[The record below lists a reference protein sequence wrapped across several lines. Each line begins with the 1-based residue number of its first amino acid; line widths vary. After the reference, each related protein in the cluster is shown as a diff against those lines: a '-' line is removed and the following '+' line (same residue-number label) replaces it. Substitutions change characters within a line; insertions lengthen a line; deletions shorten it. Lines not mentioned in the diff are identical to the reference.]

1 MRLAVWAPLPPQP
14 SGVADYVST
23 LLVELARAV
32 DVVAVVRDA
41 ARSSAAAPAGVE
53 VVTRSDY
60 DARGVDLDI
69 YHFGNHARF
78 HGYMY
83 GQIRRRPGI
92 LVLHDPALP
101 DFHHDLCGGYTSNLF
116 RDEVRF
122 DTPEAARAWPV
133 RFVDDAVE
141 TDWLRLPMCRR
152 LVEASQA
159 TVVHSRWVADTLTAH
174 CPGARIVHRHHAAT
188 VLADAARRDGEGV
201 VTFGAFGGIT
211 PPKRTTRVVEAFAA
225 VHREAPRTRLVICG
239 RADAGGTELAGVRR
253 VVARAGLAD
262 AVLVRTDVAV
272 AELNRLMAGCDA
284 TIGLRWP
291 TLGET
296 SGPMMRAFGIGRIVI
311 ASAVPQ
317 VREFD
322 GRYCRLVPVG
332 EGEHAA
338 LVGAIRDV
346 VADPAAARAAGEAA
360 RDFVRR
366 AASFEVVASQ
376 YLELA
381 EQVIATR
388 ARAACPARR
397 RG

>member
-1 MRLAVWAPLPPQP
+1 VRLAVWAPLPPQP

-41 ARSSAAAPAGVE
+41 ARNSAVAPAGVE
-53 VVTRSDY
+53 VVARSDY

-83 GQIRRRPGI
+83 SQIRRRPGI

-101 DFHHDLCGGYTSNLF
+101 GFHHDLCGGYASTLF
-116 RDEVRF
+116 CDEARF
-122 DTPEAARAWPV
+122 DTPEVTSAWPV
-133 RFVDDAVE
+133 RYVDDRVE
-141 TDWLRLPMCRR
+141 TDWLRLPLCRR

-159 TVVHSRWVADTLTAH
+159 TIVHSRWVADTLTAH

-188 VLADAARRDGEGV
+188 VVEDGAGRDEKGV

-211 PPKRTTRVVEAFAA
+211 PPKRTARVVEAFAA

-239 RADAGGTELAGVRR
+239 RADVGETELAGVGQ
-253 VVARAGLAD
+253 VVAGLGLAGS
-262 AVLVRTDVAV
+262 VLVRTDVPA
-272 AELNRLMAGCDA
+272 AELTQLMASCDA
-284 TIGLRWP
+284 TISLRWP

-311 ASAVPQ
+311 TSAVPQ

-332 EGEHAA
+332 DGEHAGV
-338 LVGAIRDV
+338 VGAMRDV
-346 VADPAAARAAGEAA
+346 VADPVAARAAGEAA

-366 AASFEVVASQ
+366 EASFEVVASQ

-381 EQVIATR
+381 DEVIATQVR
-388 ARAACPARR
+388 SPGPALG

>member
-41 ARSSAAAPAGVE
+41 ARNSAVAPVGVE
-53 VVTRSDY
+53 VVARSDY

-101 DFHHDLCGGYTSNLF
+101 DFHHDLCGGYASTLF
-116 RDEVRF
+116 CDEARF
-122 DTPEAARAWPV
+122 DTPEVARAWPV
-133 RFVDDAVE
+133 RYVDDRVE
-141 TDWLRLPMCRR
+141 TDWLRLLLCRR
-152 LVEASQA
+152 LVEASAA
-159 TVVHSRWVADTLTAH
+159 TIVHSRWVADTLTAH

-188 VLADAARRDGEGV
+188 VVDAGGGREKGV

-211 PPKRTTRVVEAFAA
+211 PPKRTARVVEAFAT

-239 RADAGGTELAGVRR
+239 RADAEGIQLAGVRQA
-253 VVARAGLAD
+253 VAGLGLAGS
-262 AVLVRTDVAV
+262 VLVRTDVPV
-272 AELNRLMAGCDA
+272 AELTRLMASCDA

-322 GRYCRLVPVG
+322 GRYCRLVPVD

-338 LVGAIRDV
+338 LVGAMRDV
-346 VADPAAARAAGEAA
+346 VADPAAARTAGEAA

-381 EQVIATR
+381 EQVIATQVR
-388 ARAACPARR
+388 SPGPALR